1 MSLPKTEKT
10 LPEMYKAA
18 YIKARLPG
26 NVAMRAAAE
35 VVGGPPDMSAALS
48 KLHAVRLKR
57 EQGLMGQTESQMKKA
72 AIEAYGGLSKHKYTQ
87 SGAPVSPAEY
97 FARNVS
103 MMMRKLKE
111 QAKINLEQRD
121 TD

>member
-1 MSLPKTEKT
+1 MSLPKTDKT
-10 LPEMYKAA
+10 IQEMYKDS

-35 VVGGPPDMSAALS
+35 VVGGSPDMSAAIG
-48 KLHAVRLKR
+48 KRTAARLKR
-57 EQGLMGQTESQMKKA
+57 EQGLMGQTESQKKKA
-72 AIEAYGGLSKHKYTQ
+72 ATKAFGGLSKHKYTQ
-87 SGAPVSPAEY
+87 RGAPVSPSEY
-97 FARNVS
+97 FARSVS

-121 TD
+121 TA